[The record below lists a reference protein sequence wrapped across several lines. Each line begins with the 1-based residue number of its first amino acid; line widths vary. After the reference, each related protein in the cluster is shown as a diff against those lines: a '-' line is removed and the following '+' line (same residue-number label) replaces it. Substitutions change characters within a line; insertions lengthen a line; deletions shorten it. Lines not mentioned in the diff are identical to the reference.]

1 MNRQT
6 NKAPPKSSLV
16 SHSGKSATRTKKP
29 AVKTQPERIPAEALE
44 RAASLFRACGD
55 PARLRL
61 LEVLSAGEHNVTDLA
76 ESSDEGLSTISQRLR
91 LLRAEGLVSRR
102 REGKHI
108 YYGLQDGHVLALI
121 KSALEH
127 AMHPHQPHDNE
138 GDEHD

>member
-1 MNRQT
+1 MKREIKRT
-6 NKAPPKSSLV
+6 SPSTPRAIRLRKPTAKLPAKS
-16 SHSGKSATRTKKP
+16 TKLP
-29 AVKTQPERIPAEALE
+29 RSVPAEALE

-61 LEVLSAGEHNVTDLA
+61 LEVLSLGEQNVTDLA
-76 ESSDEGLSTISQRLR
+76 ELSDEGLSTISQRLR

-108 YYGLQDGHVLALI
+108 YYGLHDSHVRELI
-121 KSALEH
+121 KSAFEH
-127 AMHPHQPHDNE
+127 AMHPHDSEDNE

>member
-1 MNRQT
+1 M
-6 NKAPPKSSLV
+6 KIPPGV
-16 SHSGKSATRTKKP
+16 
-29 AVKTQPERIPAEALE
+29 PAEALE

-61 LEVLSAGEHNVTDLA
+61 LEVLSQGEHNVTDLA

-121 KSALEH
+121 KSAIEH
-127 AMHPHQPHDNE
+127 AMHPHETHDNE
-138 GDEHD
+138 GDDHD

>member
-1 MNRQT
+1 MKREIKRT
-6 NKAPPKSSLV
+6 APSTPRAIRSRKPTAKLPAKPSKLPKGV
-16 SHSGKSATRTKKP
+16 PT
-29 AVKTQPERIPAEALE
+29 EALD

-61 LEVLSAGEHNVTDLA
+61 LEVLSTGEQNVTDLA
-76 ESSDEGLSTISQRLR
+76 ELSDEGLSTISQRLR

-121 KSALEH
+121 KSAIEH
-127 AMHPHQPHDNE
+127 AMHPHEPHDNE
-138 GDEHD
+138 GDDHD

>member
-1 MNRQT
+1 MKRESKKIEAKPSPRKPQVKASAKPT
-6 NKAPPKSSLV
+6 NGV
-16 SHSGKSATRTKKP
+16 
-29 AVKTQPERIPAEALE
+29 PAEALE

-61 LEVLSAGEHNVTDLA
+61 LEVLSRGEHNVTDLA

-121 KSALEH
+121 KSAIEH
-127 AMHPHQPHDNE
+127 AMHPHEPHDNE
-138 GDEHD
+138 GDDHD

>member
-1 MNRQT
+1 MKRESKKIEAKPSAR
-6 NKAPPKSSLV
+6 KASVK
-16 SHSGKSATRTKKP
+16 AQAKP
-29 AVKTQPERIPAEALE
+29 AKGVPAEALE

-61 LEVLSAGEHNVTDLA
+61 LEVLSTGEHNVTDLA

-121 KSALEH
+121 KSAIEH
-127 AMHPHQPHDNE
+127 AMHPHEPHDNE
-138 GDEHD
+138 GDDHD

>member
-1 MNRQT
+1 MKRESKKIEAKPSARKPSV
-6 NKAPPKSSLV
+6 KAQ
-16 SHSGKSATRTKKP
+16 AKP
-29 AVKTQPERIPAEALE
+29 AKGVPAEALE

-61 LEVLSAGEHNVTDLA
+61 LEVLSTGEHNVTDLA

-121 KSALEH
+121 KSAIEH
-127 AMHPHQPHDNE
+127 AMHPHEPHDNE
-138 GDEHD
+138 GDDHD